1 MYKQRI
7 NDWDL
12 HKNLKKAE
20 KATLVR
26 RWRQT
31 GGADPPIF
39 NGRLVEV
46 HKLVRFCKDN
56 HVPAGD
62 QELSAPRK
70 RQRRLEC
77 PVDAKIFVESAPHN
91 LQWLLR
97 SPAEPIKPIALDGS
111 IRNAEL
117 IIWNTQNYLSAY
129 FTTGPGNRYFNVDSS
144 VQPPVRVKNKAA
156 WEDVG
161 GAFSMYD
168 LVFDA
173 FLALEQ
179 GFVHSA
185 FEAIGKANTLLEV
198 ILEQQEPSFL
208 AFLFATLLEC
218 TNRRS
223 QLARKMQDFILEMV
237 RAVLGD
243 AHPITMIAQKF
254 CMLSSAA
261 EKGFVWGAA
270 TVALHKSFGALEDS
284 KPLKDTQRTYFNGLQ
299 RLGLISE
306 AQTYLDVLFFNDEEG
321 KENNPNYI
329 YKMGRLLY
337 SLHKYVEAE
346 IQFRKCLELLKDS
359 EHEILAGTTNFSFL
373 RWQDE
378 ITGFRYVLAII
389 SERAE
394 RIDEAKVMRWRAVE
408 FVSAAFGHDHI
419 VTQAYRSELDEFL
432 TRHGYEEQRAALRA
446 QYPWLLLHQ
455 KLPPDSL

>member
-31 GGADPPIF
+31 GGADPLIF
-39 NGRLVEV
+39 NGRPVEM

-62 QELSAPRK
+62 QEISAPRK

-77 PVDAKIFVESAPHN
+77 PVDTKIFVESVPHN
-91 LQWLLR
+91 LQSLLR
-97 SPAEPIKPIALDGS
+97 PPAEPIKPIALDGS

-161 GAFSMYD
+161 GSFSMYD

-179 GFVHSA
+179 GFVDSA
-185 FEAIGKANTLLEV
+185 FEAMGKASTLLKV

-223 QLARKMQDFILEMV
+223 KLARKMQDFILEMV
-237 RAVLGD
+237 RVVLGD

-284 KPLKDTQRTYFNGLQ
+284 KPLKDTRRTYFNGLQ
-299 RLGLISE
+299 
-306 AQTYLDVLFFNDEEG
+306 QTYLDVLFFNDEEG
-321 KENNPNYI
+321 KEKNPNYI

-359 EHEILAGTTNFSFL
+359 EHEILAGTTNSSFL

-378 ITGFRYVLAII
+378 ITGCRYVLPII

-394 RIDEAKVMRWRAVE
+394 RIDEAKAMWWRAVE
-408 FVSAAFGHDHI
+408 FVSAAFGHDDI
-419 VTQAYRSELDEFL
+419 VTQAYGSRFDDFLEL
-432 TRHGYEEQRAALRA
+432 HGYEEQRAALRA
-446 QYPWLLLHQ
+446 QYPWLLLRQ